1 MHLHLHIHGSMF
13 LGEQDTIKWN
23 LKIVKM
29 KSRKYIHTYSS
40 NYIIEIFPPGLVLQ
54 SDQPIRTYVIYKY
67 IIYKICSSDRWALNT

>member
-1 MHLHLHIHGSMF
+1 
-13 LGEQDTIKWN
+13 
-23 LKIVKM
+23 M

-67 IIYKICSSDRWALNT
+67 IIYKICSSDRWALNIQDTDYAIICNRLKYLRTYDNKKSRH

>member
-1 MHLHLHIHGSMF
+1 MHLHLHIHGSTF

-29 KSRKYIHTYSS
+29 KSRKYIHNYYS

-54 SDQPIRTYVIYKY
+54 PEEPIRTYVIY
-67 IIYKICSSDRWALNT
+67 INI